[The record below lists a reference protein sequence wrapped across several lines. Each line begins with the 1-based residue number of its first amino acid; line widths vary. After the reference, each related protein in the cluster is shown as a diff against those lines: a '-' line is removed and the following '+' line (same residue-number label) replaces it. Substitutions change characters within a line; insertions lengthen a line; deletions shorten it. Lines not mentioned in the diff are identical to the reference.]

1 MAVLASIHWEA
12 ITPTMC
18 EVLPK
23 QFFVTE
29 ARTLGKIWFEGQ
41 EGLE

>member
-12 ITPTMC
+12 ITPTMR

-29 ARTLGKIWFEGQ
+29 ARTLGRAWFERR
-41 EGLE
+41 EV